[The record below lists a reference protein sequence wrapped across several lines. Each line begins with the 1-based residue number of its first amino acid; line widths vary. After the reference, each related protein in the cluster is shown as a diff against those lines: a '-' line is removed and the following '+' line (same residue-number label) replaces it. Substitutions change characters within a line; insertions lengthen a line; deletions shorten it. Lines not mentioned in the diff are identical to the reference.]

1 MVQEVLL
8 KTIKTMAKYLKRSA
22 RLHITG
28 KDGYKAFALIG
39 LPNIDGDSCVALIRE
54 TEKSI
59 RRRLLYY
66 GSFTEKDLDAIAS
79 LDLGGQYMADKYS
92 MIIRLS

>member
-1 MVQEVLL
+1 
-8 KTIKTMAKYLKRSA
+8 MAKYLKKSA
-22 RLHITG
+22 RIHITVE
-28 KDGYKAFALIG
+28 DGYKAFALIG
-39 LPNIDGDSCVALIRE
+39 LPNIDGDACVTLIRE

-66 GSFTEKDLDAIAS
+66 GSFTEKDLDAITS
-79 LDLGGQYMADKYS
+79 LDQGGQYMADKYS